1 MSKDKASEHDAPRSV
16 RVGRLDSSGAVRE
29 ELGKLYRA
37 ARKKV
42 GGSPTP
48 GDATKLAFILQ
59 AIGQSLQAKEHE
71 ERLGRIEKR
80 LGLKD

>member
-1 MSKDKASEHDAPRSV
+1 MKQAAGSDADTPPMV
-16 RVGRLDSSGAVRE
+16 RVGRLDSSAAVRE

-42 GGSPTP
+42 GTSPTP
-48 GDATKLAFILQ
+48 SDATKLAFILQ

-80 LGLKD
+80 LGLTE